1 MGISKVLLFRQVIYH
16 KSIHPLCQMEI
27 IRFANSFLS
36 FHKQEIRDFIET
48 TATLPPRLL
57 NAESAEKESLQATA
71 IEHPWLCYCK
81 VGKKPLRKDSLVSC
95 LGYPSGWFCK
105 THAAI
110 IVLGS
115 LSKKE
120 SHSSLSRRQSW
131 MDGES

>member
-105 THAAI
+105 IPYRDHSLGRCIEERRSFVI
-110 IVLGS
+110 I
-115 LSKKE
+115 
-120 SHSSLSRRQSW
+120 SSSIVDGW
-131 MDGES
+131 M